1 MNDKEVFSTM
11 YEKEAPKMN
20 IKVRIGWIDFI
31 FDDPL
36 KASVFMMTAKEFISK
51 VDKETKITMEARFAD
66 QEDEGVE
73 NE

>member
-1 MNDKEVFSTM
+1 MNDKEVFNTF
-11 YEKEAPKMN
+11 YAKEAPKME

-51 VDKETKITMEARFAD
+51 DDKETNITMEASFAD
-66 QEDEGVE
+66 QEDEE
-73 NE
+73 S